1 MQRLQVYRLFTV
13 TYGTASAPFQAIRCL
28 RQLAQ
33 DGKERFPKGSKILS
47 DHSYVDDN
55 FGGEDSLEEAL
66 DARDQL
72 TGLLR
77 TAGMELDK
85 WSAND
90 PRLLQDL
97 SDTTTNERS
106 LEETEVV
113 STLGLQWLPSQDSF
127 SFKVSLKD
135 PPRNITKRVMLS
147 EIASLFDPMR

>member
-1 MQRLQVYRLFTV
+1 M
-13 TYGTASAPFQAIRCL
+13 TYGTASAPFQALCCL
-28 RQLAQ
+28 RQLTQ
-33 DGKERFPKGSKILS
+33 DGQEQFSKGSKILS

-72 TGLLR
+72 TALLR

-97 SDTTTNERS
+97 LGMTTKERS
-106 LEETEVV
+106 LEETGSTVV
-113 STLGLQWLPSQDSF
+113 TVSRQLQL
-127 SFKVSLKD
+127 
-135 PPRNITKRVMLS
+135 
-147 EIASLFDPMR
+147 